1 VGYFKIGGR
10 EQGLDGDKTTTNAI
24 CFSSLPQ
31 AHLEDGRGALRLG
44 DKTSPCGLCGQIG
57 EIVEGENSFK
67 WDGIPTALHNAMVMC
82 GCPPGTNRLIAPSR
96 TKSGSNR
103 DEASTPPKAN
113 IGSSNV
119 VPYPL
124 AKGIQPVG
132 KTWAR
137 SFFVT
142 HSETGQ
148 PLANRKY
155 IATVDG
161 QQRNGA
167 TDSNGIAYI
176 EGASA
181 NSSISIHIPFHSP
194 ARELIEL
201 AGMTTREVVTTT
213 RVEQVLH
220 GETPRP
226 IAITVNDRAA
236 TREAIIQKVRE
247 LGHGFVERSGWHAKP
262 PGKPLERDWD
272 YSMIALHHAGRSY
285 SCNAG
290 GEQMQD
296 IQSFQQ
302 NKEFDDIGYHFGIDC
317 SGIIYEG
324 RDIRSKGGHLLAYN
338 SNVLGIVLLNNLT
351 TPEEGKDFV
360 TLARTALD
368 YLGLSTT
375 NPLPSLQVNATINL
389 ITVLKDIYDIEH
401 FGGHRE
407 FPHQDEGEA
416 KICPGNVGMNLV
428 KKIRAK
434 TRLRKPMKS

>member
-1 VGYFKIGGR
+1 VGHFKIGGR

-57 EIVEGENSFK
+57 EIVEGEKSFK

-103 DEASTPPKAN
+103 DGASTPPKAN
-113 IGSSNV
+113 TGSSNV

-167 TDSNGIAYI
+167 TDSNGIALI

-181 NSSISIHIPFHSP
+181 NSSISIHIPFYSP

-201 AGMTTREVVTTT
+201 AGMTTREVVTRT
-213 RVEQVLH
+213 RVDQVLH

-247 LGHGFVERSGWHAKP
+247 LGHVFVERSGWHAKP

-285 SCNAG
+285 ACGIGS
-290 GEQMQD
+290 EQMLD
-296 IQSFQQ
+296 TQSLHQ
-302 NKEFDDIGYHFGIDC
+302 KRIFDDIGYHFGIDC
-317 SGIIYEG
+317 SGIVYEA
-324 RDIRSKGGHLLAYN
+324 RDIRFKGEHLERYN
-338 SNVLGIVLLNNLT
+338 SNAIGIILLNNLT
-351 TPEEGKDFV
+351 TEEEGGDFV
-360 TLARTALD
+360 ALPRSALSYFGYRT
-368 YLGLSTT
+368 TH
-375 NPLPSLQVNATINL
+375 PIPSLQIKATINL
-389 ITVLKDIYDIEH
+389 ITALKSVFNAKY

-407 FPHQDEGEA
+407 FPP
-416 KICPGNVGMNLV
+416 PG
-428 KKIRAK
+428 K
-434 TRLRKPMKS
+434 

>member
-1 VGYFKIGGR
+1 MGYFKIGGR
-10 EQGLDGDKTTTNAI
+10 EQGLD
-24 CFSSLPQ
+24 
-31 AHLEDGRGALRLG
+31 G

-57 EIVEGENSFK
+57 EIVEGEKSFK
-67 WDGIPTALHNAMVMC
+67 WDGIPTALHNAMVMY

-103 DEASTPPKAN
+103 DGASTPPKAN
-113 IGSSNV
+113 TGSSNV

-176 EGASA
+176 EGASP
-181 NSSISIHIPFHSP
+181 NSSASIHIPFYSP

-236 TREAIIQKVRE
+236 TRGAIIQKVRE

-285 SCNAG
+285 SCGNGAD
-290 GEQMQD
+290 QMIETQKSH
-296 IQSFQQ
+296 QR
-302 NKEFDDIGYHFGIDC
+302 KYDDIGYHFGIDC
-317 SGIIYEG
+317 SGNVYEG
-324 RDIRSKGGHLLAYN
+324 RDIRTKASGVELYN
-338 SNVLGIVLLNNLT
+338 TGVISIVLLNNFT
-351 TPEEGKDFV
+351 TDEEGGDWV
-360 TLARTALD
+360 AWGRGLLGAL
-368 YLGLSTT
+368 GVSTT
-375 NPLPSLQVNATINL
+375 NRIPPSQIDAALNLVRALQSVFFLTRL
-389 ITVLKDIYDIEH
+389 
-401 FGGHRE
+401 GGHKE
-407 FPHQDEGEA
+407 FPGQRFEG
-416 KICPGNVGMNLV
+416 KICPGRIAMNLV
-428 KKIRAK
+428 KSIRAE
-434 TRLRKPMKS
+434 TNLLPPPKP